1 MGTLQMLLLAW
12 GVVTAILVCMW
23 IYRSTLENREED
35 QIFLDAAGDSMA
47 RDQAALV
54 ARIEKLGRPIIAL
67 MIASGAL
74 LCRWPGSGRTKA
86 SKASSDSDFRTADR
100 ARAWPSQAPVVWL
113 RVSAWVPAQ
122 SG

>member
-23 IYRSTLENREED
+23 IYRSALENREED

-74 LCRWPGSGRTKA
+74 L
-86 SKASSDSDFRTADR
+86 
-100 ARAWPSQAPVVWL
+100 
-113 RVSAWVPAQ
+113 VSVAGLWAYQ
-122 SG
+122 SLQSF

>member
-23 IYRSTLENREED
+23 IYRSALENREED

-54 ARIEKLGRPIIAL
+54 ARIEKLGRPIMAL
-67 MIASGAL
+67 MIVSGAL
-74 LCRWPGSGRTKA
+74 L
-86 SKASSDSDFRTADR
+86 
-100 ARAWPSQAPVVWL
+100 
-113 RVSAWVPAQ
+113 VSAAGLWAYQ
-122 SG
+122 SLQSF

>member
-23 IYRSTLENREED
+23 IYRSALENREED

-67 MIASGAL
+67 IIVSGAL
-74 LCRWPGSGRTKA
+74 L
-86 SKASSDSDFRTADR
+86 
-100 ARAWPSQAPVVWL
+100 
-113 RVSAWVPAQ
+113 VSVAGLWAYQ
-122 SG
+122 SLQSF